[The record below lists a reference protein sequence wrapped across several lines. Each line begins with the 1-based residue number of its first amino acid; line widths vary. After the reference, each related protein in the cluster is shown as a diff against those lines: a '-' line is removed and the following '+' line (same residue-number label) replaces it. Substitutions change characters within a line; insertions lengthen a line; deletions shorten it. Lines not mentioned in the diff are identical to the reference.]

1 MKSVIR
7 WAIKN
12 SPAMN
17 TLLIVSM
24 LIGAASMVVMRREVF
39 PNFALEIVLVSVPFP
54 GATPEETEVGICQ
67 KIESA
72 VSNLDGVKK
81 MTSVGMESFGYV
93 ILELNN
99 NVSDVQKVLNDVRSS
114 IDQISTFPPNAED
127 PEVKQIIFRAPA
139 ISLGILAPER
149 SEESTLAQQRELRDI
164 AERVRAELLEQ
175 RAVKSSNPFR
185 KMLSFLYQ
193 PKGSA
198 ISSAEIVAAQPFEI
212 SVEVS
217 EDNLRKYGL
226 SLDQIAQIIRQQ
238 NSDMPGGTMQ
248 TERQKLILRSEKRKE
263 LGEEIGKLPI
273 MSNGGNGIP
282 IAVADVAEVIDG
294 FAETSS
300 MHSING
306 RDALVIRVS
315 KTNEEDLFTIV
326 EAVKA
331 YVAKAENEEAFSAG
345 GYQIKQWGDVSVD
358 VRDRIEML
366 SANGIMGLIAV
377 FVVLA
382 IFLDLRLAFWVA
394 MGIPASI
401 LAAGFILLVTGQTL
415 NMLSMFAFLM
425 ALGIVV
431 DDAIV
436 IGENI
441 YAKREEGFDFINA
454 AVYGTAEVLPAVC
467 ASVGTTIIAFM
478 PLMYVTGVM
487 GKFIEIM
494 PVAVIAMLV
503 ISLIE
508 STFILPAH
516 LSHDK
521 NLFMRAMGTVF
532 YVFKPLL
539 KAFEKVNRFSTRAME
554 LTIDYFY
561 EPLLKWSLHH
571 KSIVIST
578 VLTSFMCSV
587 ALVLY
592 GLVPYSVMPKMDGRD
607 ISATIVFP
615 NGTQEQFAADA
626 VNVLSDTFK
635 EVDADIRTDLAEYG
649 IDVPADYSVNTNIY
663 RRVGEVGNGNL
674 GPMGVTN
681 GSHVGSVEVQLIN
694 AELRNFAKLPADK
707 KLTSENINGRWRKKI
722 YEKDQISG
730 YDALKFGMQSMGPG
744 GAAIEFKILSDKKG
758 VPYLDEAIQECKSY
772 LATKQGVKDIED
784 DSRPGK
790 REVMLS
796 LNELGQN
803 LGLDEAALSSTIR
816 SGYFGAEVMRLQRGR
831 HEVKLMV
838 RYPYEDR
845 KSMSGFEQIRIR
857 DNQGVERPL
866 IEVANIDVQQSASE
880 INRLD
885 QKRSVT
891 VSADVDSTEGNSY
904 EIIAEMQ
911 RTMIP
916 VLVEKFRAD
925 DKGEISFN
933 WEGEQAQNQESIT
946 SMFTG
951 FGIALLCMFVL
962 LTLQFRSYVQPAI
975 ILAII
980 PFGWLGAI
988 LGHYVVGINLS
999 LFSFFGLIALTG
1011 VVVNDSIVLVD
1022 FINRKLRSGVKLE
1035 DALLSAGRRRFRPI
1049 MLTSMTTIAGLTP
1062 IIWETSMQAQVLI
1075 PMATSI
1081 IFGLLTGTLLI
1092 LILVP
1097 IFYHIYGSM
1106 LLKMGFDLYNSE
1118 EEFEDSVP
1126 TDKKESNAGDSP
1138 LDASPTGELSPV

>member
-401 LAAGFILLVTGQTL
+401 LAAGFILLITGQTL

>member
-1 MKSVIR
+1 
-7 WAIKN
+7 
-12 SPAMN
+12 MN

-24 LIGAASMVVMRREVF
+24 IIGAASMVVMRREVF

-54 GATPEETEVGICQ
+54 GATPEETEIGICQ

-72 VSNLDGVKK
+72 VANLDGVKK

-99 NVSDVQKVLNDVRSS
+99 NVGDVQKILNDVRSS

-149 SEESTLAQQRELRDI
+149 NQASTLDQQKELRDL
-164 AERVRAELLEQ
+164 AERVRSDLLEQ
-175 RAVKSSNPFR
+175 RAVPSSNPFR
-185 KMLSFLYQ
+185 NLLSFLYQ
-193 PKGSA
+193 PKGPA
-198 ISSAEIVAAQPFEI
+198 ISSAEIVAAQPYEI

-238 NSDMPGGTMQ
+238 NADMPGGTME

-263 LGEEIGKLPI
+263 LGEEISRLPI

-282 IAVADVAEVIDG
+282 IAVGDVAEVIDG

-300 MHSING
+300 VHTING

-331 YVAKAENEEAFSAG
+331 YVADAEKSDAFTEG
-345 GYQIKQWGDVSVD
+345 GYQIRQWGDVSVD

-366 SANGIMGLIAV
+366 SANGIMGLVAV

-401 LAAGFILLVTGQTL
+401 LAAGFILLMTGQTL

-441 YAKREEGFDFINA
+441 YAKREKGFDFVNA

-516 LSHDK
+516 LSHDN
-521 NLFMRAMGTVF
+521 NLFMRTMGAIF
-532 YVFKPLL
+532 YVFKPLM
-539 KAFEKVNRFSTRAME
+539 KVFEKVNRFSARAMD

-571 KSIVIST
+571 KSIVLST
-578 VLTSFMCSV
+578 VMTSFMCAV
-587 ALVLY
+587 ALVIY
-592 GLVPYSVMPKMDGRD
+592 GLIDYSVMPKMDGRD

-626 VNVLSDTFK
+626 VNVLSDAFD
-635 EVDADIRTDLAEYG
+635 EVDADIRKDLAEYG
-649 IDVPADYSVNTNIY
+649 IQVPPDYSVNTNIY

-694 AELRNFAKLPADK
+694 AELRNFTQLPDDK
-707 KLTSENINGRWRKKI
+707 KLTSENINGRWRNKI
-722 YEKDQISG
+722 FEKDQISG

-758 VPYLDEAIQECKSY
+758 IPHLEEAIEECKAY
-772 LATKQGVKDIED
+772 LATKRGVKDIED

-803 LGLDEAALSSTIR
+803 LGLDEAVLSSTIR

-866 IEVANIDVQQSASE
+866 IEVANIEVQQSASE

-891 VSADVDSTEGNSY
+891 VSADVDSSEGNSY
-904 EIIAEMQ
+904 EIISEMQ

-916 VLVEKFRAD
+916 ALVNRFRSEN
-925 DKGEISFN
+925 KGEISFN

-988 LGHYVVGINLS
+988 LGHFVVEINLS

-1022 FINRKLRSGVKLE
+1022 FINRKLRSGAKLE

-1097 IFYHIYGSM
+1097 IFYHIYGSV
-1106 LLKMGFDLYNSE
+1106 LFKNGIRFAQLRRRIRGYR
-1118 EEFEDSVP
+1118 
-1126 TDKKESNAGDSP
+1126 SNGTAGKT
-1138 LDASPTGELSPV
+1138 LR